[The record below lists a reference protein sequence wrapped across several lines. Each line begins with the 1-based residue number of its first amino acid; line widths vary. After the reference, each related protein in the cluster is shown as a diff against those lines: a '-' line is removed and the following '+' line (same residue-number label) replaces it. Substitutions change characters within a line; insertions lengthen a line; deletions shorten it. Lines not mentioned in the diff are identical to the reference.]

1 MTAIEAKTGE
11 AKTGRADGAA
21 AVERCPTCGSEM
33 PAAFRFCGQCGRA
46 LSATLA
52 PIPGDVVTIVFVDVT
67 GFSAFTSRAGKEQV
81 REVIRIFHWL
91 VREQVTRH
99 GGFEVKQLGDG
110 FMLAFSS
117 PRRALLCAIDVL
129 RVTAPKDDGTGL
141 PSAVRVCA
149 GLNSGDAI
157 REGDDFFGHTV
168 NVASRIMGRAKG
180 GQVLLS
186 EATRQLVGEVE
197 GVRFADLGRKQLRG
211 IKGRTRV
218 YEAVWRE

>member
-1 MTAIEAKTGE
+1 
-11 AKTGRADGAA
+11 
-21 AVERCPTCGSEM
+21 M
-33 PAAFRFCGQCGRA
+33 PAGFRFCGQCGRA

-52 PIPGDVVTIVFVDVT
+52 SVPGGVVTIVFVDVKR
-67 GFSAFTSRAGKEQV
+67 FSTFASRVSKEQV
-81 REVIRIFHWL
+81 REVIRVFHWL

-117 PRRALLCAIDVL
+117 PRRALRCAIEIL

-141 PSAVRVCA
+141 PPAVRVCA

-180 GQVLLS
+180 GQALLS
-186 EATRQLVGEVE
+186 EATRGLIGEME
-197 GVRFADLGRKQLRG
+197 GVHFVDLGRRQLRG
-211 IKGRTRV
+211 IQGRTRL